1 MGARHP
7 QDLIKRTGISK
18 FDLVSACRF
27 LVRTGVVNKPADAI
41 RYIEENEVDLD
52 DIMEQYIESMRKP
65 VPLATDLED
74 VPDELQ

>member
-27 LVRTGVVNKPADAI
+27 LVRTGVVQKPADAI

-52 DIMEQYIESMRKP
+52 TIMDQYIESMRTP
-65 VPLATDLED
+65 APLATDLED
-74 VPDELQ
+74 VPDELM